1 MFFFGAG
8 CAICCAFCCAICC
21 ALDCVFFFLALVV
34 LFFVLCSCAFCC
46 ANPREKTREKAR
58 EKAQL
63 VGVCFGQKIGKSN
76 FESYRLFCER
86 GPRAKA
92 GAEQNIYIFL
102 LCAAAAQSF
111 TNCSAAQIRRRCA
124 FPTPYANALQLSK
137 SKLERK
143 KNVNW
148 EGVWGWQPQCK
159 VVVLLLAF

>member
-1 MFFFGAG
+1 MVSFWRWLCYLLCFLLCYLLCSRLCFFW
-8 CAICCAFCCAICC
+8 
-21 ALDCVFFFLALVV
+21 VLVV

-46 ANPREKTREKAR
+46 ANPREKAR

-63 VGVCFGQKIGKSN
+63 VGVCFGQKFGKSN

-143 KNVNW
+143 ENVNW

>member
-1 MFFFGAG
+1 M
-8 CAICCAFCCAICC
+8 
-21 ALDCVFFFLALVV
+21 VFLALVV

-46 ANPREKTREKAR
+46 ANPREKAR

-143 KNVNW
+143 KKCKLGRGL
-148 EGVWGWQPQCK
+148 GVAATVQSCCATFS
-159 VVVLLLAF
+159 LLVM